1 MHHTSRK
8 ETTDCSFVLL
18 ILSCQ
23 IEEKQ
28 SEKMGGHGEGVSLEF
43 TPTWVVAGVCTIIV
57 AISLAVERLLH
68 HFGTVLKKK
77 KQKPLFEALQKVKE
91 GK

>member
-1 MHHTSRK
+1 
-8 ETTDCSFVLL
+8 
-18 ILSCQ
+18 
-23 IEEKQ
+23 
-28 SEKMGGHGEGVSLEF
+28 MGGHGEGVSLEF

-77 KQKPLFEALQKVKE
+77 KQKPLYEALQKVKE
-91 GK
+91 GTKNPIFTSSL